1 MMLLYAGKNLIGLQ
15 ACCIV
20 NEGKTL
26 VWRAGRVAHSLEG
39 RGLQRKLAEEF
50 GEHVQANFPQI
61 SRIKTVSHLELQTK
75 SGNSFQKIIGRD
87 KLSLVMEEKPARKVD
102 RLNSRTSLRTEDEFQ
117 VQPCT
122 KEYFAD
128 VILSFLMITDLFSNN
143 ILVFD
148 WCPCEPLRS
157 NVDLILRE
165 DHNTHFFA
173 EKCSVEASVTFQLRS
188 SCKGSRDREMGGISL

>member
-1 MMLLYAGKNLIGLQ
+1 MMLLYAGKHLIGLQ

-87 KLSLVMEEKPARKVD
+87 KLSFVVEEKPARKVD

-157 NVDLILRE
+157 NVDLILKE

-173 EKCSVEASVTFQLRS
+173 EKCSVEAV
-188 SCKGSRDREMGGISL
+188 EV

>member
-50 GEHVQANFPQI
+50 GEHVQANFLQI

-75 SGNSFQKIIGRD
+75 SGNSFKKIIGRD
-87 KLSLVMEEKPARKVD
+87 ELSFFVEEKPARKVD

-117 VQPCT
+117 V
-122 KEYFAD
+122 
-128 VILSFLMITDLFSNN
+128 
-143 ILVFD
+143 
-148 WCPCEPLRS
+148 
-157 NVDLILRE
+157 
-165 DHNTHFFA
+165 
-173 EKCSVEASVTFQLRS
+173 
-188 SCKGSRDREMGGISL
+188 